1 VLPSLGCSLFVQ
13 RDRASSKLSV
23 TSSLQSTWL
32 PRAIVAD
39 ILIMMEPPT
48 GLPVVLKIAYSDT
61 WSQSHV
67 FVTVNWI
74 PITKLINVRSQNNKT
89 VIV

>member
-1 VLPSLGCSLFVQ
+1 
-13 RDRASSKLSV
+13 
-23 TSSLQSTWL
+23 
-32 PRAIVAD
+32 
-39 ILIMMEPPT
+39 MMEPPT